1 MLIELATEK
10 DSENM
15 AARLA
20 NGLISPVVLTFS
32 GDIGVGKTTI
42 IRAMIRCLGIK
53 SAIKS
58 PTFSLVESY
67 NAVDFSIHHFDLYR
81 ICHENELD
89 DIGFSDYFTKDAVC
103 FIEWPERVKSCERLT
118 DVSFA
123 LRLKGEGR
131 EMDVSAYTATGEAL
145 LSSLRGK
152 S

>member
-10 DSENM
+10 DSENI

-20 NGLISPVVLTFS
+20 NCLVSPVVLTFS

-42 IRAMIRCLGIK
+42 IRAMIRYLGIH

-67 NAVDFSIHHFDLYR
+67 DAVNFSIHHFDLYR
-81 ICHENELD
+81 IHHENELD
-89 DIGFSDYFTKDAVC
+89 DIGFSDYFTEDAVC
-103 FIEWPERVKSCERLT
+103 FIEWPERVKSCERLR
-118 DVSFA
+118 DLSFT

-145 LSSLRGK
+145 LSSLRGT